1 MNIIAKENI
10 KRGSTIAIV
19 VIALVVTLVVMLKYH
34 TEGETNM
41 PFNIEQFM
49 VISSAETQN
58 KPENPDNNKWNVDIN
73 QYNDFY
79 IKFNKNNEY
88 KKNEQIKEIRIENI
102 KINNP
107 SKGEVEVYMPNP
119 LEGKMFDY
127 SENLKVNGSLTYVG
141 SVTDNMKALNIANQ
155 GGTILFRVVNKKVT
169 EYVSNEDGEISYNGK
184 LLNFGDINIDDVKF
198 NISFD
203 IVIETNRMT
212 YRGRKTID
220 LPCGDIK
227 EEGTSKILNEGEDII
242 FKRE

>member
-58 KPENPDNNKWNVDIN
+58 KSENPDNNKWNVDIN

-88 KKNEQIKEIRIENI
+88 KKNEQIK
-102 KINNP
+102 
-107 SKGEVEVYMPNP
+107 
-119 LEGKMFDY
+119 D
-127 SENLKVNGSLTYVG
+127 
-141 SVTDNMKALNIANQ
+141 
-155 GGTILFRVVNKKVT
+155 
-169 EYVSNEDGEISYNGK
+169 
-184 LLNFGDINIDDVKF
+184 
-198 NISFD
+198 
-203 IVIETNRMT
+203 
-212 YRGRKTID
+212 
-220 LPCGDIK
+220 
-227 EEGTSKILNEGEDII
+227 
-242 FKRE
+242 